1 MNNDNYNDIDYEEF
15 RIKERGPVFKTFKWI
30 TLTLV
35 GILCVLL
42 LMRIFINNN
51 VPEEAKAILWDEAGY
66 AAYKADP
73 EGFELISHPLDS
85 YVIKGTGEQV
95 VRNNMTPDA
104 YFSFSDVCYAPSA
117 DQVQLTLRYNVS
129 TLEHVKKDL
138 ELEELSEGEP
148 FIFRLADDKDKVY
161 AEYCYTSAE
170 KSFLGKP
177 RYEYRRLLFSGIEMD
192 GVNTLS
198 LRVYYVDEPEAEKP
212 LGEIIIYDKEYEN
225 AEGVKALDFDPPEA
239 ITEDLKK

>member
-35 GILCVLL
+35 GILAVLL
-42 LMRIFINNN
+42 LMRIFVNNN
-51 VPEEAKAILWDEAGY
+51 VPKEAKEILWDGAGY
-66 AAYKADP
+66 TAFAADP

-95 VRNNMTPDA
+95 VRNNMTADA
-104 YFSFSDVCYAPSA
+104 YFSFSDVCYAPSVG
-117 DQVQLTLRYNVS
+117 QIQLTFRYNVS

-138 ELEELSEGEP
+138 ELDELKEGEP

-161 AEYCYTSAE
+161 AEYVYTTAE

-177 RYEYRRLLFSGIEMD
+177 RYVYRRLLFSGVDMEE
-192 GVNTLS
+192 VNTLT
-198 LRVYYVDEPEAEKP
+198 LQVYYADQPEAEKP
-212 LGEIIIYDKEYEN
+212 LGEIIIYDKEYER
-225 AEGVKALDFDPPEA
+225 AEGKKALEFDPPKA
-239 ITEDLKK
+239 VTEDLKK